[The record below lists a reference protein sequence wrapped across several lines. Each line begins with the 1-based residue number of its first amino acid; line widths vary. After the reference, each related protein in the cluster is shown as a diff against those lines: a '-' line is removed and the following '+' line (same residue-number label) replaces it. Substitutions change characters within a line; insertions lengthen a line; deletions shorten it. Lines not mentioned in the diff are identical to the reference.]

1 MIKAARQLGWSGDAP
16 GACGALILLGL
27 FAARAFASATAER
40 VHLFGYET
48 DWPCLFRRLF
58 ALPCPGCGLTRGS
71 LLTLQ
76 GQLTEAFAVNPAAPL
91 VVFGLVVTASALV
104 ALALLRRARAPLAA
118 SQLRQRMHAGLRLYG
133 ALLAAVLLAHWVAE
147 LLRA

>member
-1 MIKAARQLGWSGDAP
+1 MFSRQSSWAGASP
-16 GACGALILLGL
+16 GLAGALILLAL

-40 VHLFGYET
+40 VHVLGYEAR
-48 DWPCLFRRLF
+48 WPCLFRRLF

-71 LLTLQ
+71 LLTLH
-76 GQLTEAFAVNPAAPL
+76 GHVGEAFALNPAAPL
-91 VVFGLVVTASALV
+91 VVFGLALLAAALV

-118 SQLRQRMHAGLRLYG
+118 ARLGQRMSTALRLYG
-133 ALLAAVLLAHWVAE
+133 ALLGAVLLVNWVAE